1 MNTVPVGAV
10 TLVQEFT
17 QALADQRWDDA
28 GSMYLEGDPPDIPL
42 THLAAVL
49 DPLVDKPGAGIANE
63 RRVTKENDD
72 IVHMVFPDEV
82 LEHVEGS
89 TETPSIDFIVR
100 RTSDGWRIV
109 QIVKQLNPEATE
121 TKTEQEA
128 P

>member
-28 GSMYLEGDPPDIPL
+28 GSMCLEGDPDIPL
-42 THLAAVL
+42 AELAAVL
-49 DPLVDKPGAGIANE
+49 DPLVDQPGAGITNE
-63 RRVTKENDD
+63 RRITKENDD
-72 IVHMVFPDEV
+72 IVRMVFPDEV

-89 TETPSIDFIVR
+89 TEPPSIDFIVR

-109 QIVKQLNPEATE
+109 QIVIHLNPVAAETE
-121 TKTEQEA
+121 TGQA
-128 P
+128 Q